1 MADLEEPLAI
11 AHLLRRAGFAFDAAG
26 LDAYQGLAYEQV
38 VEKLLAGLDAPPL
51 PDPAGFDPY
60 VPGACQQ
67 LWLERMVAGRSPLA
81 EKLALFW
88 HGHFA
93 TSNAKVKDAQ
103 LMWTQLQLF
112 RKHGAGSMSKLVLE
126 VSRDVAMIR
135 WLDGNSNRKGHPNEN
150 YGREVM
156 ELFTLG
162 IGNYTE
168 EDVREVARAFTG
180 WGSRRHTFIYTDAY
194 HDHGEKTILG
204 RTGNLGGEDVV
215 EILTGSDA
223 ARTFIATKLIRFFSH
238 PDPTPSEVATIAAV
252 LGRKEKGDVR
262 DALRALFLDPAF
274 RTRARYRALVRSPIE
289 FVVGALRV
297 CGYRTVPSWIHGA
310 VDRMGQILLR
320 PPSVKGWT
328 SGTGWL
334 SSAGL
339 IERLRV
345 ASRLAQGAPLDAVGR
360 VVEVALDGHP
370 SEPLAALTAKVEGRE
385 RVALVLGSPEFQLA

>member
-1 MADLEEPLAI
+1 MADLEDPRAI
-11 AHLLRRAGFAFDAAG
+11 AHLLRRAGFGLDAAG
-26 LDAYQGLAYEQV
+26 LDAYKGLTYEQV
-38 VEKLLAGLDAPPL
+38 VDRLLAGLDEPPL

-67 LWLERMVAGRSPLA
+67 LWLERMVAGHSPLA
-81 EKLALFW
+81 EKLAFFW

-103 LMWTQLQLF
+103 LMWNQIQLF
-112 RKHGAGSMSKLVLE
+112 RTHGAGSLRTLVLE

-162 IGNYTE
+162 IGHYTE
-168 EDVREVARAFTG
+168 DDVREVARAFTG
-180 WGSRRHTFIYTDAY
+180 WGSRRHTFIYTDAF
-194 HDHGEKTILG
+194 HDNGEKTILG
-204 RTGNLGGEDVV
+204 QTGNLGGEEVV
-215 EILTGSDA
+215 ELLTGSEPG
-223 ARTFIATKLIRFFSH
+223 RRFIATKLIRFFSH
-238 PDPTPSEVATIAAV
+238 PNPTPNEVDAIATV
-252 LGRKEKGDVR
+252 LGRDENGDVR
-262 DALRALFLDPAF
+262 DALRTLFLDPAF
-274 RTRARYRALVRSPIE
+274 RSQARYRALVRSPIE

-339 IERLRV
+339 LERLRV
-345 ASRLAQGAPLDAVGR
+345 AKRLAEGAPLDAVGR
-360 VVEVALDGHP
+360 VIEVALEGQL
-370 SEPLAALTAKVEGRE
+370 SEPLAALTAKTEGRE